1 MYNMTDL
8 AKENNKI
15 SLSYTNQKL
24 YHLVEEQVADL
35 QQTLHFMQK
44 KHSINQIKEAISR
57 AYSIFCET

>member
-1 MYNMTDL
+1 MLLYGMYNMADIAT
-8 AKENNKI
+8 KENNKL

-44 KHSINQIKEAISR
+44 KHSINQIK
-57 AYSIFCET
+57 